1 MAEERRPLRVMAD
14 ANIVIAGI
22 LFPRWFHEFLRHAL
36 RGDLRLVLSEQAV
49 REARA
54 RMGRGTPAQ
63 AAALEQFL
71 ADCDLEVVPDP
82 SPEEV
87 RRHPTLVRDAKDIP
101 IALAAIAAGVDH
113 LVSNDKDLTAED
125 ETTAEL
131 RRHIQPMTVGRFLHE
146 VMDWSSDDLER
157 IRLRAW
163 ADLPADEPSPP
174 DEGQPT

>member
-1 MAEERRPLRVMAD
+1 MAD

-36 RGDLRLVLSEQAV
+36 RGDLRLALSEQAV

-54 RMGRGTPAQ
+54 RMERGTPAQ
-63 AAALEQFL
+63 SAALEQFL
-71 ADCDLEVVPDP
+71 ADCDPERVPDP
-82 SPEEV
+82 DPEEV
-87 RRHPTLVRDAKDIP
+87 RRYPTLVRDAKDIP

-131 RRHIQPMTVGRFLHE
+131 RRHIRPMTVGRFLHE
-146 VMDWSSDDLER
+146 VMGWSSEELER
-157 IRLRAW
+157 IRLRTW
-163 ADLPADEPSPP
+163 ADMPADERSPP
-174 DEGQPT
+174 DEGQPA

>member
-1 MAEERRPLRVMAD
+1 
-14 ANIVIAGI
+14 
-22 LFPRWFHEFLRHAL
+22 
-36 RGDLRLVLSEQAV
+36 VLSEQAV

-54 RMGRGTPAQ
+54 RMERGTPAQ

-71 ADCDLEVVPDP
+71 ADCDLERVPDP
-82 SPEEV
+82 DPEEV

-131 RRHIQPMTVGRFLHE
+131 RRLIRPMTVGRFLNE
-146 VMDWSSDDLER
+146 VMGWSSEELER
-157 IRLRAW
+157 IRLRTW
-163 ADLPADEPSPP
+163 ADMPADEP
-174 DEGQPT
+174 